1 MLINPSNTECRGHD
15 LQRPTAG
22 SEALV
27 NKTGVVSWGGIPM
40 VSYLDQIMVLFGLK
54 AGRKLE
60 KELKDGVGLLAMR
73 HRCVNYSQL

>member
-15 LQRPTAG
+15 LQRLVAG

-27 NKTGVVSWGGIPM
+27 NKTAVVSRGGIPM
-40 VSYLDQIMVLFGLK
+40 VAYLDQIMVLFGLK

-60 KELKDGVGLLAMR
+60 KELKGALGLLAMR